1 MCKCVHLSLH
11 YFSNKGWLK
20 IFFGIKSQILDH
32 LCTTLGCER
41 AGEIKQIK
49 IILIPVSPAL
59 SHPKGSPVPQTV
71 KHLPTMQENQVQ
83 SLGREDPLEKE
94 MATHSSILAWK
105 IPWLEERGRLQSVPW
120 GCKESDMTAISLH
133 FTMWVKYNM

>member
-1 MCKCVHLSLH
+1 MCKRVHLSLH

-94 MATHSSILAWK
+94 MATHSSIRAWK

>member
-1 MCKCVHLSLH
+1 MCKHVHLSLH

-59 SHPKGSPVPQTV
+59 SHPKGSLVPQTV
-71 KHLPTMQENQVQ
+71 KCLPTMQENQVQ

-94 MATHSSILAWK
+94 MATLSSILAWK
-105 IPWLEERGRLQSVPW
+105 IPWLEEPGRLQSVPW
-120 GCKESDMTAISLH
+120 GCKESDMTEQFH
-133 FTMWVKYNM
+133 FTSLCG